1 MSIQKVIFKKKKK
14 EKIKR
19 ERRRAREKERFTVRN
34 IFQVNIANAKI
45 CDRVCSEVV
54 VSFLH
59 VVFTG
64 ILFTDMMQF
73 HPRNNNAGRG
83 VDQLSKPKIRSKSHQ
98 VSDINQTKK
107 NKRKKKKKKKSE
119 GVKLRI
125 RPPNIAAIVKNAIK
139 DLDAM

>member
-1 MSIQKVIFKKKKK
+1 MIGFV
-14 EKIKR
+14 
-19 ERRRAREKERFTVRN
+19 ARWF
-34 IFQVNIANAKI
+34 
-45 CDRVCSEVV
+45 

-59 VVFTG
+59 VVSTG
-64 ILFTDMMQF
+64 ALFTDMMQF

-98 VSDINQTKK
+98 ISDINKK
-107 NKRKKKKKKKSE
+107 NKRKKKRKKKSE
-119 GVKLRI
+119 GVKFRI